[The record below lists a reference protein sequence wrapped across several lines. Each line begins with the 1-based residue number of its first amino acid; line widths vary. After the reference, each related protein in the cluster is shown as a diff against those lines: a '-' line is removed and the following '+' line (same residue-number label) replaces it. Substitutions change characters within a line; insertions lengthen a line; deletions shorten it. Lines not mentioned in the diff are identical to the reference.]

1 MLKKFVYFMLAVIA
15 CNPVFSSDEL
25 GFTDVNVR
33 LKQKFQRDTSTA
45 YLECY
50 YSKSF
55 SDPAVSLR
63 SFLIKPKDGQYKDIT
78 VGKIGI
84 KYHLD
89 TKRVEIGTLDVDEQ
103 YRRCGYGEAAV
114 RTVLGIYRRVQNE
127 DLDFNHFYLTVGTG
141 SDREAARNLYFK
153 LGFTIHEDLSGI
165 GYLGLALDR

>member
-25 GFTDVNVR
+25 GFTDVNVG

-63 SFLIKPKDGQYKDIT
+63 SFLIKPKDGEFKDIT

-84 KYHLD
+84 KYHFD
-89 TKRVEIGTLDVDEQ
+89 TKRVEIGALDVDAQ

-114 RTVLGIYRRVQNE
+114 RTALGIYRSVKNKN
-127 DLDFNHFYLTVGTG
+127 LDFNHFYLTVGTG

-153 LGFTIHEDLSGI
+153 IGFKVHEDLSSI
-165 GYLGLALDR
+165 GYLDLTLDR